1 VANSYDVID
10 LTSHGR
16 GRWFEPSIAH
26 SGIACKTRYSDVRW
40 LCGDCWCAATVQQP
54 VLLTCRAAGLARAT
68 APWPLDLP
76 APPRP

>member
-1 VANSYDVID
+1 VANSYDVMD

-40 LCGDCWCAATVQQP
+40 LCGDCWCAATRSLNLP
-54 VLLTCRAAGLARAT
+54 GGGARSGHSTMAVGS
-68 APWPLDLP
+68 PSP
-76 APPRP
+76 A